1 MSEASQNV
9 ARLGLALVMMFAT
22 RAWAVEVASEVA
34 LHPGESA
41 QVKRPLWELGLGAGA
56 LILPDYRGSDHNQS
70 YLSPLPYFIYRGT
83 WLKADRDGTRALLF
97 NSDRVEL
104 DMSLGA
110 TPPTRS
116 REGTA
121 RTGMPKL
128 PGTVEV
134 GPNLNVLLM
143 GSAQNRW
150 RLEMRL
156 PVRAAFTL
164 QSEPRFVGTTFSPHL
179 NLDIGQVAG
188 GWNVGLLA
196 GPLFADAKNHGFF
209 YGVESPYVTATR
221 NAYRAP
227 GGYSGWRALAATSRR
242 FGSMWVGAFARY
254 DQLSGAA
261 FADSP
266 LVRRSSAVTV
276 GAGVAWFFASSSEL
290 VSQAD

>member
-9 ARLGLALVMMFAT
+9 ARVGLALVMLFAI

-34 LHPGESA
+34 PRPGESA
-41 QVKRPLWELGLGAGA
+41 QVKRPLWEFGLGAGA
-56 LILPDYRGSDHNQS
+56 LVLPDYRGSAHNQS
-70 YLSPLPYFIYRGT
+70 YFSPLPYFIYRGT

-104 DMSLGA
+104 DISLGA
-110 TPPTRS
+110 TSPTRS

-121 RTGMPKL
+121 RAGMPKL
-128 PGTVEV
+128 NGTVEV

-188 GWNVGLLA
+188 GWNIGLLA

-209 YGVESPYVTATR
+209 YSVESPYVTATR
-221 NAYRAP
+221 AAYRAP

-261 FADSP
+261 FTDSP
-266 LVRRSSAVTV
+266 LVRRSSAVTLGV
-276 GAGVAWFFASSSEL
+276 GVAWFFAGSSEL
-290 VSQAD
+290 VSTTD

>member
-9 ARLGLALVMMFAT
+9 ARVGLALVMLFAT
-22 RAWAVEVASEVA
+22 RVWAAEVASEVA
-34 LHPGESA
+34 SHPGESA
-41 QVKRPLWELGLGAGA
+41 QVKRPLWEFGLGAGA
-56 LILPDYRGSDHNQS
+56 LVLPDYRGSDHNQS
-70 YLSPLPYFIYRGT
+70 YFAPLPYFIYRGT

-121 RTGMPKL
+121 RAGMPKL

-188 GWNVGLLA
+188 GWNIGLLA

-209 YGVESPYVTATR
+209 YSVESPYVTATR
-221 NAYRAP
+221 AAYRAP

-261 FADSP
+261 FTDSP
-266 LVRRSSAVTV
+266 LVRRSSAVTLGV
-276 GAGVAWFFASSSEL
+276 GVAWFFAGSSEL
-290 VSQAD
+290 VSTTD

>member
-9 ARLGLALVMMFAT
+9 ARVGLALVMLFAT

-34 LHPGESA
+34 PRPGESA
-41 QVKRPLWELGLGAGA
+41 QVKRPLWEFGLGAGA
-56 LILPDYRGSDHNQS
+56 LVLPDYRGSAHNQS

-104 DMSLGA
+104 DISLGA
-110 TPPTRS
+110 TSPTRS

-121 RTGMPKL
+121 RAGMPKL
-128 PGTVEV
+128 NGTVEV

-188 GWNVGLLA
+188 GWNIGLLA

-209 YGVESPYVTATR
+209 YSVESPYVTATR
-221 NAYRAP
+221 AAYRAP

-261 FADSP
+261 FTDSP
-266 LVRRSSAVTV
+266 LVRRSSAVTLGV
-276 GAGVAWFFASSSEL
+276 GVAWFFAGSSEL
-290 VSQAD
+290 VSTTD

>member
-9 ARLGLALVMMFAT
+9 ARVGLALVMLFAT

-34 LHPGESA
+34 PRPGESA

-56 LILPDYRGSDHNQS
+56 LVLPDYRGSAHNQS

-121 RTGMPKL
+121 RAGMPKL

-188 GWNVGLLA
+188 GWNIGLLA

-209 YGVESPYVTATR
+209 YSVESPYVTATR
-221 NAYRAP
+221 AAYRAP

-261 FADSP
+261 FTDSP
-266 LVRRSSAVTV
+266 LVRRSSAVTLGV
-276 GAGVAWFFASSSEL
+276 GVAWFFAGSSEL
-290 VSQAD
+290 VSTTD

>member
-9 ARLGLALVMMFAT
+9 ARVGLALVMLFAI

-34 LHPGESA
+34 PRPGESA
-41 QVKRPLWELGLGAGA
+41 QVKRPLWEFGLGAGA
-56 LILPDYRGSDHNQS
+56 LVLPDYRGSAHNQS

-104 DMSLGA
+104 DISLGA
-110 TPPTRS
+110 TSPTRS

-121 RTGMPKL
+121 RAGMPKL
-128 PGTVEV
+128 NGTVEV

-188 GWNVGLLA
+188 GWNIGLLA

-209 YGVESPYVTATR
+209 YSVESPYVTATR
-221 NAYRAP
+221 AAYRAP

-261 FADSP
+261 FTDSP
-266 LVRRSSAVTV
+266 LVRRSSAVTLGV
-276 GAGVAWFFASSSEL
+276 GVAWFFAGSSEL
-290 VSQAD
+290 VSTTD